1 MAFDIVFWILAVVSV
16 GTALAVVFMRNVFRA
31 ALFLVMCFFTV
42 AGLFVTLQADFLA
55 AAQVLIYVG
64 AISILIIMAIMLT
77 REFWRG
83 SQAGRLKIPALIV
96 GLLLLG
102 VMVFVVLNTSWQISE
117 EAPQVPTTAAI
128 GSQLFGEGG
137 FLLAVEIAAVLL
149 LAAVLGAI
157 ALIREK

>member
-1 MAFDIVFWILAVVSV
+1 MAFDIVFWLLAAISV
-16 GTALAVVFMRNVFRA
+16 GTALAVVLVRNVFRA
-31 ALFLVMCFFTV
+31 ALFLVLCFFAV
-42 AGLFVTLQADFLA
+42 AGLFITLQADFLA

-83 SQAGRLKIPALIV
+83 SQASRLSVPALVI
-96 GLLLLG
+96 GLLLLAL
-102 VMVFVVLNTSWQISE
+102 MVFVIANTSWQVSTE
-117 EAPQVPTTAAI
+117 PPKVPTTAAI

-137 FLLAVEIAAVLL
+137 FLLAVEIVAILL

>member
-16 GTALAVVFMRNVFRA
+16 GTALAVVLLRNVFRA

-83 SQAGRLKIPALIV
+83 SQAGRLRVSALV
-96 GLLLLG
+96 AGLLLLG
-102 VMVFVVLNTSWQISE
+102 VMVFVIVNTSWQISE
-117 EAPQVPTTAAI
+117 EPPKVPTTAAI

>member
-1 MAFDIVFWILAVVSV
+1 MVFDIVFWLLAVMSV
-16 GTALAVVFMRNVFRA
+16 GAALAVVLVRNVFRA

-55 AAQVLIYVG
+55 AVQVLIYVG

-83 SQAGRLKIPALIV
+83 SPAGRLRLPALVV

-102 VMVFVVLNTSWQISE
+102 VMVFVIVSTSWQVSGE
-117 EAPQVPTTAAI
+117 SPKVPTTVAI

-157 ALIREK
+157 VLIREK

>member
-1 MAFDIVFWILAVVSV
+1 MAFDIVFWILAVISV
-16 GTALAVVFMRNVFRA
+16 GTALAVVFLRNVFRA
-31 ALFLVMCFFTV
+31 ALFLVMCFFAV
-42 AGLFVTLQADFLA
+42 AGLFITLQADFLA

-77 REFWRG
+77 REFWKG
-83 SQAGRLKIPALIV
+83 SSGGRLRIPALVV

-102 VMVFVVLNTSWQISE
+102 VMVFVIVKTPWQVSSE
-117 EAPQVPTTAAI
+117 SPKVPTTAAI

-137 FLLAVEIAAVLL
+137 FLLAVEIAAMLL

-157 ALIREK
+157 VLMREK